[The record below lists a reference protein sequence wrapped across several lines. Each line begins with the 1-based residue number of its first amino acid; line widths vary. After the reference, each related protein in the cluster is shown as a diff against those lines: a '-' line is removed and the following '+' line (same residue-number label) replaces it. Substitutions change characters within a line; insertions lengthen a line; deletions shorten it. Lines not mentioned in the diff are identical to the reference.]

1 MKLQIDEFE
10 IDDSV
15 LTHAMGKGVI
25 NRLMVDRA
33 RAKVVEL
40 VIKNLVPESQDLF
53 KTYLHQYEE
62 E

>member
-1 MKLQIDEFE
+1 MKLQVDEFE
-10 IDDSV
+10 IDDST
-15 LTHAMGKGVI
+15 LTHATGRGVI
-25 NRLMVDRA
+25 NRLMIDNA

-40 VIKNLVPESQDLF
+40 VVKNLVPESQDLF